1 MAQFRIRTIR
11 IKGWQIFLIFALVLA
26 LFVTLPIVAL
36 GAFLIL
42 FPIFILVG
50 AIAYLFGFGRR
61 RAPGRDGPRRA
72 RANHRDRIS
81 RDRAGAEEDQP
92 QAQGPLT
99 KIIVVELSS
108 YSSRANIWK
117 PLLRSMIGT

>member
-11 IKGWQIFLIFALVLA
+11 LKGWQVFLIAALVLA
-26 LFVTLPIVAL
+26 LFATLLIVAV

-61 RAPGRDGPRRA
+61 RAPGRDGRGQT
-72 RANHRDRIS
+72 IE
-81 RDRAGAEEDQP
+81 AEYRVIEP
-92 QAQGPLT
+92 EPK
-99 KIIVVELSS
+99 KIG
-108 YSSRANIWK
+108 RNK
-117 PLLRSMIGT
+117 KR

>member
-11 IKGWQIFLIFALVLA
+11 IKGWQVFLITALVLA
-26 LFVTLPIVAL
+26 LFVTLLIVAV

-61 RAPGRDGPRRA
+61 RAPGRDERGQT
-72 RANHRDRIS
+72 IE
-81 RDRAGAEEDQP
+81 AEYRVIEPEQ
-92 QAQGPLT
+92 
-99 KIIVVELSS
+99 KS
-108 YSSRANIWK
+108 
-117 PLLRSMIGT
+117 IGRKRKN